1 MAIITLVPGAPHA
14 QSAGLIAGYAFD
26 EGTGTTTADA
36 SGNGITGALTNGAGW
51 GVGHSGESAFL
62 DGSNDFVDLGNPAPL
77 QLTGSMTVSAWINS
91 ASFPADDAAIVSK
104 RYVTEQGGGFQLDT
118 TIDRGPRTIGFK
130 LTNAS
135 GGRMFRYGATTMQL
149 NTWYY
154 VTGVYDAAAGTLHV
168 YLNGQLDDGTLDGTV
183 TASQL
188 NSSSNVSIG
197 KRQGGF
203 NFSGRIDDVRVYN
216 RALTQSEVQTDMN
229 TPVPSG
235 PPPTGFANEVVL
247 QNLNFVP
254 TMVFLPGGK
263 MLVGEIGGT
272 IRVVQPGAIQ
282 PDPTPF
288 NVISGA
294 VAQGDAGLQSIA
306 LDPNFATN
314 GYYYVHYAHS
324 QGSSFRDRVS
334 RFTAASGWNTTVAN
348 SEVVLWQDDANSTT
362 DIHHGATVG
371 FGPDGKLYISMG
383 DNGFPSDAQSLTNYH
398 GKILRINPD
407 GTIPADNP
415 FVDGN
420 GGNKDEIWAYGFRNP
435 YRFSFDS
442 VTGNMYVGDV
452 GGNDPSTAWEELNL
466 VQRGANYGWPLC
478 EGNCTPTN
486 ITDPIYTYA
495 HAGRDAC
502 IIGGFVYRGSAYPS
516 SYQGNY
522 FLGDYAQNRLKR
534 LTLNAAGTAVTGV
547 FNFEPTDGAADN
559 PQVGDPVWMQ
569 QGPDGSLY
577 YLDLSFD
584 ESNNLF
590 NSGTLRRMRYLGSG
604 NQAPTV
610 VAHGSPLQGQAPL
623 TVSFSSAGTTDPEGD
638 PLTYNWNFGDGST
651 STAPNPS
658 HTYSASGR
666 YPVTLTVSDGT
677 NSPFASLTVSVGTP
691 PVGQILT
698 PTDGSLFV
706 AGDHISISGDGTDA
720 EDGTLPNSAFSWTVI
735 FHHDGHVH
743 PGVGPINGVRNF
755 TFDIPTSGHD
765 FSGFTRYEIVLTVTD
780 SDGLTHTSSVFIF
793 PDKVNLSFDTSPSGL
808 TLQIDGIAKVTPFVL
823 QELKGFQHTISAPA
837 QTFGGTSYAF
847 ASWSDGGAQS
857 HGIVTPTADQ
867 SYVATFGAL
876 SGPTPVAAYGFTE
889 GSGTSAA
896 DASGTGNTGAIGSA
910 TWTTSGKYGNALS
923 FNGTNAR
930 VTIPDAPSLR
940 LTNGMTLE
948 AWVYPTRVTNAWRD
962 VVYKGDDNYF
972 LMATSKPQSRP
983 AGGGIFS
990 GTYSDIFG
998 TSNLALNTWTHL
1010 ATTYDGA
1017 TLRLYV
1023 NGVQVASKAQTGTLT
1038 TSSNPL
1044 QIGGDAFYGQYFAG
1058 RIDEVRV
1065 YASAL
1070 SASQVQS
1077 DMNAPIGGSPGDTQP
1092 PTAPSNLQASAIS
1105 STQVNLSWTGS
1116 TDNVAVTGYRVERC
1130 QGAGCSTFAEIAQ
1143 PSGTTF
1149 NDTGRSPSTSYSY
1162 RVRAV
1167 DAVPNFSGYSNTA
1180 SATTLAGSDTQPPTA
1195 PSNLQASAIS
1205 STQVNLSW
1213 TGSTDNVAV
1222 TGYRVERC
1230 QGAGCSTFAE
1240 IAQPSGT
1247 TFNDT
1252 GRSPS
1257 TSYSYRVRAVDAV
1270 PNFSGYSNTASATTP
1285 AAASGL
1291 VAAYSF
1297 SEGTGTTVADASGTG
1312 NGGSIGTATWTTS
1325 GKYGNALSFNGT
1337 NARVTIPDAPSLRLT
1352 NGMTL
1357 EAWVFPTVVSSA
1369 WRDVVYKGDDNY
1381 FLMSTSMPS
1390 GRPAGGGIFSGTFG
1404 DTFGTLQPPAQYVDA
1419 PRDDLRRGDTQA
1431 VRQRRAGREQ
1441 GADRHAD
1448 NVLEP
1453 APDRW

>member
-1 MAIITLVPGAPHA
+1 M
-14 QSAGLIAGYAFD
+14 
-26 EGTGTTTADA
+26 
-36 SGNGITGALTNGAGW
+36 
-51 GVGHSGESAFL
+51 
-62 DGSNDFVDLGNPAPL
+62 
-77 QLTGSMTVSAWINS
+77 
-91 ASFPADDAAIVSK
+91 
-104 RYVTEQGGGFQLDT
+104 
-118 TIDRGPRTIGFK
+118 PRI
-130 LTNAS
+130 
-135 GGRMFRYGATTMQL
+135 
-149 NTWYY
+149 
-154 VTGVYDAAAGTLHV
+154 
-168 YLNGQLDDGTLDGTV
+168 
-183 TASQL
+183 
-188 NSSSNVSIG
+188 
-197 KRQGGF
+197 
-203 NFSGRIDDVRVYN
+203 
-216 RALTQSEVQTDMN
+216 
-229 TPVPSG
+229 
-235 PPPTGFANEVVL
+235 
-247 QNLNFVP
+247 
-254 TMVFLPGGK
+254 
-263 MLVGEIGGT
+263 
-272 IRVVQPGAIQ
+272 
-282 PDPTPF
+282 
-288 NVISGA
+288 
-294 VAQGDAGLQSIA
+294 
-306 LDPNFATN
+306 
-314 GYYYVHYAHS
+314 
-324 QGSSFRDRVS
+324 
-334 RFTAASGWNTTVAN
+334 
-348 SEVVLWQDDANSTT
+348 
-362 DIHHGATVG
+362 
-371 FGPDGKLYISMG
+371 
-383 DNGFPSDAQSLTNYH
+383 
-398 GKILRINPD
+398 
-407 GTIPADNP
+407 
-415 FVDGN
+415 
-420 GGNKDEIWAYGFRNP
+420 
-435 YRFSFDS
+435 
-442 VTGNMYVGDV
+442 
-452 GGNDPSTAWEELNL
+452 
-466 VQRGANYGWPLC
+466 
-478 EGNCTPTN
+478 
-486 ITDPIYTYA
+486 
-495 HAGRDAC
+495 
-502 IIGGFVYRGSAYPS
+502 
-516 SYQGNY
+516 
-522 FLGDYAQNRLKR
+522 
-534 LTLNAAGTAVTGV
+534 
-547 FNFEPTDGAADN
+547 
-559 PQVGDPVWMQ
+559 
-569 QGPDGSLY
+569 
-577 YLDLSFD
+577 
-584 ESNNLF
+584 
-590 NSGTLRRMRYLGSG
+590 
-604 NQAPTV
+604 
-610 VAHGSPLQGQAPL
+610 
-623 TVSFSSAGTTDPEGD
+623 
-638 PLTYNWNFGDGST
+638 
-651 STAPNPS
+651 
-658 HTYSASGR
+658 
-666 YPVTLTVSDGT
+666 
-677 NSPFASLTVSVGTP
+677 
-691 PVGQILT
+691 
-698 PTDGSLFV
+698 
-706 AGDHISISGDGTDA
+706 
-720 EDGTLPNSAFSWTVI
+720 GTLPNSAFSWTVI

-780 SDGLTHTSSVFIF
+780 SDGLTHTSSVLIF

-990 GTYSDIFG
+990 GTYSDVFG

-1017 TLRLYV
+1017 ILRLYV

-1044 QIGGDAFYGQYFAG
+1044 QIGGDTFYGQYFAG

-1077 DMNAPIGGSPGDTQP
+1077 DMSAPIGGSPGDTQP

-1162 RVRAV
+1162 RVRAA

-1257 TSYSYRVRAVDAV
+1257 TSYSYRVRAADAV
-1270 PNFSGYSNTASATTP
+1270 PNFSGYSNTASATTL

-1297 SEGTGTTVADASGTG
+1297 NEGSGTTVADASGTG
-1312 NGGSIGTATWTTS
+1312 NGGTVASGAWTTQ
-1325 GKYGNALSFNGT
+1325 GKFGNALNFNGT
-1337 NARVTIPDAPSLRLT
+1337 SSRVTIADAASLHLT
-1352 NGMTL
+1352 SAMTL
-1357 EAWVFPTVVSSA
+1357 EAWVNPTTVNSS
-1369 WRDVVYKGDDNY
+1369 WRDVIEKGDDNY
-1381 FLMSTSMPS
+1381 FLMATSDS
-1390 GRPAGGGIFSGTFG
+1390 SSRPAGGGTIGGSFGPAYGTAALATNTWAHLAVSYDGAAVRLYLNGTQVSSVAKTGSILTSTNPLTIGSDPFYGQYFSGTI
-1404 DTFGTLQPPAQYVDA
+1404 DEIRIYNTTLSAAQIQSDMGTPVSGSPAGSQPPTAPTNLTATASGSAQVD
-1419 PRDDLRRGDTQA
+1419 LSWIETIGWLDTLMKNGSA
-1431 VRQRRAGREQ
+1431 
-1441 GADRHAD
+1441 
-1448 NVLEP
+1448 
-1453 APDRW
+1453 